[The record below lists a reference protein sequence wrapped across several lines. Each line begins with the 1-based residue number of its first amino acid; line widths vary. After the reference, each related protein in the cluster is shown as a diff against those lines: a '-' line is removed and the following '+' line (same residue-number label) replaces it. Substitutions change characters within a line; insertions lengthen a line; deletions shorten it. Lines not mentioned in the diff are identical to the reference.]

1 MKMKRSQ
8 LKAYI
13 RDRILKE
20 ERKQQALKILRE
32 SRVKRSGSVCIYR
45 SKK

>member
-8 LKAYI
+8 IKAYI
-13 RDRILKE
+13 KDRILKE

-32 SRVKRSGSVCIYR
+32 RTKDGSVCI
-45 SKK
+45 